1 MKHYKF
7 VGYAKQ
13 KGKNEWDKFIDAA
26 VFACP
31 DNQDPYTF
39 FDPQLREMFD
49 YWLIEY
55 KEMDE
60 NIFNRS

>member
-7 VGYAKQ
+7 TGYAKQ
-13 KGKNEWDKFIDAA
+13 HGKDTWDKFLDTA

-31 DNQDPYTF
+31 DNENPYEF
-39 FDPQLREMFD
+39 FDPQLRQMFD

-55 KEMDE
+55 KEVKNTIFE
-60 NIFNRS
+60 NN